1 MKRQTYYSKSILVCI
16 IAIFV
21 SMILVVAGAAIAGG
35 QKDKHKEK
43 HKDKHKDKVK
53 APVFEVDPSWPKPL
67 PFNWQIGQVPGIAV
81 DKDDNIWIVQRP
93 RSFTSDEAGA
103 TDAIETCVDEDLNEF
118 ACDALGNARPAGP
131 IANCCYPAPSVLQ
144 FDKKG
149 NLLRAWGGP
158 TLGFKDPD
166 WNWPEN
172 TCLEHEGCFWPGSEH
187 GIYVDHNMNVWLGG
201 QGGRS
206 VVKFA
211 ADGTFLLQIGE
222 RTPPVADSNDSDGAA
237 NGTPLLAQP
246 ADLEVDPGP
255 NTPSGGDELYIAD
268 GYTNHRVIVVD
279 AETGMYLR
287 HWGAYGQNPVD
298 DAGSDAM
305 GPNTDPAPG
314 TDPEFDAPPHFR
326 NPVHAVR
333 ITKDGLVY
341 VADRV
346 NNRIQVFDKETVGA
360 VCNPFPNPGPGKC
373 GFLGEFFVER
383 DTLGPGSTWDIEVS
397 PDKRQKLLYN
407 ADGSNQYIW
416 TLRRAD
422 GRILGNFG
430 RNGRFAGQFHWVHN
444 LAADSK
450 GNLYTAEVDTGKR
463 VQKFEC
469 KKDCK

>member
-1 MKRQTYYSKSILVCI
+1 MNRQRYLIVCA

-21 SMILVVAGAAIAGG
+21 SMILVVAGAAMAGG
-35 QKDKHKEK
+35 QKDRHKGW
-43 HKDKHKDKVK
+43 HKGWYKDK
-53 APVFEVDPSWPKPL
+53 APVFEVDPFWPKPL
-67 PFNWQIGQVPGIAV
+67 PNQWQIGQVPGIAV
-81 DKDDNIWIVQRP
+81 DKDDNIWIVHRP

-103 TDAIETCVDEDLNEF
+103 TDALVDTDGDGIP
-118 ACDALGNARPAGP
+118 DADVLGNPRPAGP
-131 IANCCYPAPSVLQ
+131 IADCCYPAPSVLQ

-158 TLGFKDPD
+158 NLGFEDPD
-166 WNWPEN
+166 WNWPAN
-172 TCLEHEGCFWPGSEH
+172 TCLEEQGCFWPNSEH

-201 QGGRS
+201 QQGRS

-222 RTPPVADSNDSDGAA
+222 RTPPVADSNDTDGAA
-237 NGTPLLAQP
+237 DGTPLLAQP

-298 DAGSDAM
+298 DDLSDAM
-305 GPNTDPAPG
+305 GPNTNPAPG

-346 NNRIQVFDKETVGA
+346 NNRIQVFDKKTVGA
-360 VCNPFPNPGPGKC
+360 VCDPFPNPGPGKC

-383 DTLGPGSTWDIEVS
+383 DTLGPGSTWDLEVS

-407 ADGSNQYIW
+407 ADGSNQHIW

-444 LAADSK
+444 LAADSQ
-450 GNLYTAEVDTGKR
+450 GNMYTAEVDTGKR
-463 VQKFEC
+463 VQKFNC
-469 KKDCK
+469 KGSGCK

>member
-1 MKRQTYYSKSILVCI
+1 
-16 IAIFV
+16 
-21 SMILVVAGAAIAGG
+21 MILVVAGAAMAGG
-35 QKDKHKEK
+35 YKDKYK
-43 HKDKHKDKVK
+43 HKDK
-53 APVFEVDPSWPKPL
+53 APVFEVDPFWPKPL
-67 PFNWQIGQVPGIAV
+67 PNQWQIGQVPGIAV
-81 DKDDNIWIVQRP
+81 DKDDNIWIVHRP

-118 ACDALGNARPAGP
+118 PCDALGNARPAGP
-131 IANCCYPAPSVLQ
+131 IADCCYPAPSVLQ

-158 TLGFKDPD
+158 DLGFEDPA
-166 WNWPEN
+166 WNWPAN
-172 TCLEHEGCFWPGSEH
+172 RCLEHEGCFWPGSEH
-187 GIYVDHNMNVWLGG
+187 GIYVDHNLNVWLGG
-201 QGGRS
+201 QQGRS

-222 RTPPVADSNDSDGAA
+222 RIPPVADSNDTDGAA

-326 NPVHAVR
+326 NPVHAVH
-333 ITKDGLVY
+333 IVKGEEKLVY

-346 NNRIQVFDKETVGA
+346 NNRIQVFDKWTVG
-360 VCNPFPNPGPGKC
+360 GPCTPTGIPPAC

-383 DTLGPGSTWDIEVS
+383 DTLGPGSVWDFDTI
-397 PDKRQKLLYN
+397 RYGMQRFLFI
-407 ADGSNQYIW
+407 ADGSNQHIW
-416 TLRRAD
+416 
-422 GRILGNFG
+422 ILDRESLKILDKFG
-430 RNGRFAGQFHWVHN
+430 RNGRLAGQFHWVHS
-444 LAADSK
+444 LAVDSK
-450 GNLYTAEVDTGKR
+450 GNMYTAELDTGKR
-463 VQKFEC
+463 AQKFNFIGFGVR
-469 KKDCK
+469 